1 MTLSSSGGTITA
13 PGDGW
18 LFSSIYGSSS
28 SHSFVAFRNSNSE
41 LSSDVMVQGN
51 AYGLNTVGVL
61 FPVSTG
67 DNIRFD
73 YKGSN
78 VRLAFYPVVG
88 SN

>member
-1 MTLSSSGGTITA
+1 MTLSSSGGTITT

-18 LFSSIYGSSS
+18 LFSSTYGSSS
-28 SHSFVAFRNSNSE
+28 PHSFVALRNSNFE
-41 LSSDVMVQGN
+41 LSDVMVQGN
-51 AYGLNTVGVL
+51 AYGPNTVGVL

-78 VRLAFYPVVG
+78 VRLAFYPAVG